1 MNAEEIIKLEKIGML
16 SERLLNTLKPAKDKR
31 GMFMAE
37 IRVYDY
43 YELASIIKNL
53 MKLCITAVHY
63 DSVEVPPTIANQ
75 HIDVGLILGIAL
87 QLFPTD
93 EFELVNEISDL
104 YNSQKDE
111 TVVDSK

>member
-1 MNAEEIIKLEKIGML
+1 METDEIVKLKKIGML
-16 SERLLNTLKPAKDKR
+16 SERLLNTLKPAEDKR
-31 GMFMAE
+31 GMYIAE
-37 IRVYDY
+37 IRVYNY

-87 QLFPTD
+87 QLFPID
-93 EFELVNEISDL
+93 ELELINEISDL
-104 YNSQKDE
+104 YNNQYDE
-111 TVVDSK
+111 TKAES

>member
-1 MNAEEIIKLEKIGML
+1 MNADEIMKLEKIGMFNG
-16 SERLLNTLKPAKDKR
+16 RFLNTLKHAEDKR
-31 GMFMAE
+31 GMYIAE

-63 DSVEVPPTIANQ
+63 DSVEVPPTIENQ

-93 EFELVNEISDL
+93 EFELINEISDL
-104 YNSQKDE
+104 CNNQTDE
-111 TVVDSK
+111 TKAES

>member
-1 MNAEEIIKLEKIGML
+1 MNADEIIKLEKIGIL
-16 SERLLNTLKPAKDKR
+16 NGRFLNTLKPAEDKR
-31 GMFMAE
+31 GMYIAE

-93 EFELVNEISDL
+93 EFELINEISDL
-104 YNSQKDE
+104 YDTKKDE
-111 TVVDSK
+111 SLADSK

>member
-1 MNAEEIIKLEKIGML
+1 METDEIVKLKKIGML
-16 SERLLNTLKPAKDKR
+16 SERLLNTLKHAEDKR
-31 GMFMAE
+31 GMYIAE

-63 DSVEVPPTIANQ
+63 DRVEVPPTIANQ

-87 QLFPTD
+87 QLFPID
-93 EFELVNEISDL
+93 EFELINEISDL
-104 YNSQKDE
+104 YNNQNDKTKAES
-111 TVVDSK
+111 

>member
-1 MNAEEIIKLEKIGML
+1 METDEIIKLKKIGML
-16 SERLLNTLKPAKDKR
+16 SERLLNTLKPAEDKR
-31 GMFMAE
+31 GMYIAE

-75 HIDVGLILGIAL
+75 HLDVGLILGIAL
-87 QLFPTD
+87 QLFPID
-93 EFELVNEISDL
+93 EFELINEISDL
-104 YNSQKDE
+104 YNNQNDE
-111 TVVDSK
+111 TKV

>member
-1 MNAEEIIKLEKIGML
+1 MNADEIMKLERIGML
-16 SERLLNTLKPAKDKR
+16 SKRLLNTLKPADDKR
-31 GMFMAE
+31 GMYIAE

-111 TVVDSK
+111 SLVDSK

>member
-1 MNAEEIIKLEKIGML
+1 METDEIVKLKKIGML
-16 SERLLNTLKPAKDKR
+16 SSRLLNTLRSAEDKR
-31 GMFMAE
+31 GMYIAE

-87 QLFPTD
+87 QLFPID
-93 EFELVNEISDL
+93 EFELINEISDL
-104 YNSQKDE
+104 YNNQNDE
-111 TVVDSK
+111 TKAES

>member
-1 MNAEEIIKLEKIGML
+1 MNADEIIKLEKIGML
-16 SERLLNTLKPAKDKR
+16 SERLLNTLKPANDKR
-31 GMFMAE
+31 GMYMAE

-43 YELASIIKNL
+43 YELVSIIKNL

-87 QLFPTD
+87 QLFPID
-93 EFELVNEISDL
+93 EFELINEISDL
-104 YNSQKDE
+104 YNNQNDE
-111 TVVDSK
+111 TKAES

>member
-1 MNAEEIIKLEKIGML
+1 METDEIIKLKKIGML
-16 SERLLNTLKPAKDKR
+16 SERLLNTLKPAEDKR
-31 GMFMAE
+31 GMYIAE

-87 QLFPTD
+87 QLFPID
-93 EFELVNEISDL
+93 EFELINEISDL
-104 YNSQKDE
+104 YNNQNDE
-111 TVVDSK
+111 TKQES